1 MTPPGNEPCPLWG
14 QLSGPERGV
23 GGCRSRAG
31 ITFQHWADPEGL
43 RGHADAVGDWV
54 CLEALKAPAR
64 GHPVLGG
71 AHTPAEGSWLC
82 LVRTRLNR
90 LQLVTVQSRLGNCAS
105 CVWKS
110 PSLHGRVTHLFSR
123 SFGSFHLQK
132 VYSFG
137 SSAVGVSGSTPA
149 CPKPRQVLSAF
160 PSGAMYFS

>member
-1 MTPPGNEPCPLWG
+1 M
-14 QLSGPERGV
+14 

-54 CLEALKAPAR
+54 CLVSAAGPSCHWCTLKAPAR

-82 LVRTRLNR
+82 LVRTHLNR
-90 LQLVTVQSRLGNCAS
+90 LQLVTVQSRLGNCAL
-105 CVWKS
+105 CVWNS

-137 SSAVGVSGSTPA
+137 SSAAGVSGSTAA
-149 CPKPRQVLSAF
+149 CPKPCRVLSAF